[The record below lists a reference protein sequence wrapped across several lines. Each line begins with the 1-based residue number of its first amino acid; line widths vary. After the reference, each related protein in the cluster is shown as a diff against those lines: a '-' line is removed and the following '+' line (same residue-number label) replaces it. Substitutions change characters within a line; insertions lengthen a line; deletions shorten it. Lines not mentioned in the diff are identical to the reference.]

1 MGRVSSPPPPIEQDL
16 QLLLTAAAAGASEAV
31 VRRLEAA
38 GFGDVRPSHGYV
50 FQHLVPG
57 PMAINELAGRLGMT
71 AQGASK
77 LVIELE
83 QLGYVRRLA
92 GADDRRRHLVELTQ
106 RGRALIDAGRAA
118 RAAVTAEVEQL
129 LGPTELRQWLAMLRR
144 VAEHT
149 GGLEALANRRLRLP
163 R

>member
-1 MGRVSSPPPPIEQDL
+1 VSSPPPPIEQDL
-16 QLLLTAAAAGASEAV
+16 QLLLAAAAAGASEAV
-31 VRRLEAA
+31 VRRLVAA
-38 GFGDVRPSHGYV
+38 GFGDVRPGHGYV

-57 PMAINELAGRLGMT
+57 PIAINELADRLGMT

-83 QLGYVRRLA
+83 ELGYVRRSP
-92 GADDRRRHLVELTQ
+92 GVDDRRRHLVELTQ
-106 RGRALIDAGRAA
+106 RGRGLIDAGRAA
-118 RAAVTAEVEQL
+118 RAALTAEVDEL
-129 LGPTELRQWLAMLRR
+129 LGPTGLRQLLALLRR

-149 GGLEALANRRLRLP
+149 GGLDALASRRLRLP